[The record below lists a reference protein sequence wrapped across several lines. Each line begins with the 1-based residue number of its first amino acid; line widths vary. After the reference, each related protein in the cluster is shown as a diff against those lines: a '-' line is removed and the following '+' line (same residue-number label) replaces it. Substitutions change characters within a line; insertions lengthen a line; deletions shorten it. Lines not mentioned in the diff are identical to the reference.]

1 MYFGLLSIGL
11 LNIQSMLQDQLL
23 DGEQGNHAQGNR
35 MISLIIHMN
44 TLTCVLDAH
53 SIG

>member
-23 DGEQGNHAQGNR
+23 DDEQVPGPREADD
-35 MISLIIHMN
+35 IINNTYEHTHM
-44 TLTCVLDAH
+44 CA
-53 SIG
+53 